1 MEDKFTIEDVEF
13 KEETFCEHCYDLE
26 PFTPTIEDGARYCLD
41 CMGNDDRLELSNED
55 LKVIEVMEL
64 VYKLNHYQKIFKD
77 YQKSLIELIKD
88 LDSEIVERLKDEPS
102 VVNWENQ

>member
-1 MEDKFTIEDVEF
+1 MEDKFTIEDIEF
-13 KEETFCEHCYDLE
+13 EEEAFCEHCYDLE
-26 PFTPTIEDGARYCLD
+26 PFTPTIEVGARYCLD
-41 CMGNDDRLELSNED
+41 CMGNDDKLELSNED

-88 LDSEIVERLKDEPS
+88 LDPKIVERLKDEPS